1 VKQIDQNDFEQ
12 EAARSE
18 QTVLLD
24 F

>member
-12 EAARSE
+12 EAVRSE